1 MYLQAS
7 FLEQTGVPQNMTSI
21 TNLIFFLV
29 SIFIIAVFIKVAIY
43 FNKRRLVKKI
53 NDGWGKF
60 PESPY
65 DLETSKLYS
74 RFNKKR
80 DGQDFYSIDEETWKD
95 LDLNELFEVINR
107 AITPI
112 GSQILYD
119 MLKHPRTDSEELNK
133 REKTIASFSE
143 NIPLRQNIQVA
154 LLGLAKLPAKY
165 LAYSLWHPIPG
176 KPKYYFVFYFLSAL
190 SFWIPVLSLL
200 NFIHWGF
207 IALILV
213 VNSIIYTL
221 YGKKLAEFVVSFKF
235 LSTLI
240 SISHK
245 IANLLPAEF
254 NDIKTELKNEIK
266 HAKSISK
273 KVYSL
278 QLDDS
283 INVFA
288 AYYNMYTLSSITTFF
303 SAIDSLKKNIKS
315 LQRIFEIVGYIDALI
330 AIVSYRKQFSKYCHP
345 DLSDS
350 KIYRVD
356 KISHPLVVTPIPN
369 DFTFDA
375 KCLLITGSNMSGKS
389 TFLKTLGVNAILA
402 QTFNMCFAEKYEAP
416 FLKVISSIERS
427 EDLINGKS
435 YYMSE
440 VESILR
446 IINSSKTVDVHLL
459 LIDEIF
465 RGTNSIERTAAS
477 IEVLK
482 YLHNQK
488 DFVIVATHDLQLTD
502 VLSPNY
508 QNFHFRETMT
518 DTGLLFDYKLHPG
531 KSNSK
536 NAIALLEYVGY
547 PTSIVEGA
555 KKLIE
560 S

>member
-1 MYLQAS
+1 
-7 FLEQTGVPQNMTSI
+7 MTSI
-21 TNLIFFLV
+21 TNLLFFLV
-29 SIFIIAVFIKVAIY
+29 SVFIIAIIVKISIHL
-43 FNKRRLVKKI
+43 NKKRLIKKI
-53 NDGWGKF
+53 NDAWGKL

-74 RFNKKR
+74 RFNEQREAK
-80 DGQDFYSIDEETWKD
+80 DFYSIDEETWKD
-95 LDLNELFEVINR
+95 LNLNELFEVINR

-119 MLKHPRTDSEELNK
+119 MLKHPRTSLEELNK
-133 REKTIASFSE
+133 REKIIASFSE
-143 NIPLRQNIQVA
+143 NSSLRQDIHVL
-154 LLGLAKLPAKY
+154 LLGLSKLPAKY
-165 LAYSLWHPIPG
+165 LAYSLWTPIPD
-176 KPKYYFVFYFLSAL
+176 KLKYALVFYFLSAL
-190 SFWIPVLSLL
+190 SIWLPVLTIL

-207 IALILV
+207 IALLFV

-221 YGKKLAEFVVSFKF
+221 YEKKLTEFVVSFKF
-235 LSTLI
+235 LNALI
-240 SISHK
+240 SISHR
-245 IANLLPAEF
+245 IANLLPAEL
-254 NDIKTELKNEIK
+254 NDIKAELKNELK

-278 QLDDS
+278 QLEDS
-283 INVFA
+283 KNAFV
-288 AYYNMYTLSSITTFF
+288 AYYNMYTLSPITGFI
-303 SAIDSLKKNIKS
+303 SAINGISKNIIS
-315 LQRIFEIVGYIDALI
+315 LRRIFEIVGSIDAMI
-330 AIVSYRKQFSKYCHP
+330 AIASYRKQFPNYCNP
-345 DLSDS
+345 VFSDS
-350 KIYRVD
+350 EIFQVD
-356 KISHPLVVTPIPN
+356 NISHPLVLSPIPN

-427 EDLINGKS
+427 DDLINGKS

-446 IINSSKTVDVHLL
+446 IINSSRTEDGHLF

-465 RGTNSIERTAAS
+465 RGTNSVERTAAS
-477 IEVLK
+477 IEVLR
-482 YLHNQK
+482 YLNNQK

-502 VLSPNY
+502 ILSPGY
-508 QNFHFRETMT
+508 HNFHFRETMT
-518 DTGLLFDYKLHPG
+518 DTGLSFDYKLHPG
-531 KSNSK
+531 KSGSK

-547 PTSIVEGA
+547 PESIVDGA

-560 S
+560 K

>member
-1 MYLQAS
+1 
-7 FLEQTGVPQNMTSI
+7 MTLFGSA
-21 TNLIFFLV
+21 FFLAF
-29 SIFIIAVFIKVAIY
+29 ILIIAVFVKASIHI
-43 FNKRRLVKKI
+43 NKKKLVKKI
-53 NDGWGKF
+53 NGGWGKL
-60 PESPY
+60 PEFPY

-74 RFNKKR
+74 RFNKQREAK
-80 DGQDFYSIDEETWKD
+80 DFYSIDEETWKD
-95 LDLNELFEVINR
+95 LDLNELFETINR
-107 AITPI
+107 TITPI

-119 MLKHPRTDSEELNK
+119 MLKHPRTSLEELTK
-133 REKTIASFSE
+133 REKVIFSFSE
-143 NIPLRQNIQVA
+143 NVSLRQNIQVT

-165 LAYSLWHPIPG
+165 LAYSLWHPIPD

-207 IALILV
+207 IALLFV

-221 YGKKLAEFVVSFKF
+221 YEKRLAEFTVSFKF
-235 LSTLI
+235 LSELI
-240 SISHK
+240 SISQK
-245 IANLLPAEF
+245 IENLLPAEF
-254 NDIKTELKNEIK
+254 KNIKAELKNEIK

-278 QLDDS
+278 ELEDS
-283 INVFA
+283 KNVFVV
-288 AYYNMYTLSSITTFF
+288 YYNWYTLAPMTGLF
-303 SAIDSLKKNIKS
+303 SAIDNLKEHIKS
-315 LQRIFEIVGYIDALI
+315 LQRLFEIVGYLDSLI
-330 AIVSYRKQFSKYCHP
+330 AIASYREQFPNYSHP
-345 DLSDS
+345 AFSDS
-350 KIYRVD
+350 GIFIVD
-356 KISHPLVVTPIPN
+356 KISHPLVINPIPN
-369 DFTFDA
+369 DFNFDT

-416 FLKVISSIERS
+416 FLKVMSSIERS
-427 EDLINGKS
+427 DDLINGKS

-446 IINSSKTVDVHLL
+446 IINSSKNGSVHLF

-482 YLHNQK
+482 YLHNNN

-502 VLSPNY
+502 ILSASY

-518 DTGLLFDYKLHPG
+518 ETGLHFDYKLHPG

-536 NAIALLEYVGY
+536 NAIALLKYVGY
-547 PTSIVEGA
+547 PESIVDGA
-555 KKLIE
+555 NKLIE
-560 S
+560 K

>member
-1 MYLQAS
+1 MA
-7 FLEQTGVPQNMTSI
+7 SI

-29 SIFIIAVFIKVAIY
+29 SIFIIAVFVKAAIY
-43 FNKRRLVKKI
+43 FNKKRLVKKI
-53 NDGWGKF
+53 NAGWGKF

-74 RFNKKR
+74 KFNKQREVK
-80 DGQDFYSIDEETWKD
+80 DCYSIDEETWKD
-95 LDLNELFEVINR
+95 LNLDELFEVINR
-107 AITPI
+107 TVTPI

-119 MLKHPRTDSEELNK
+119 MLKHPRTSLEELTK
-133 REKTIASFSE
+133 REKIISSFSE
-143 NIPLRQNIQVA
+143 TVSLRQNIQVT

-165 LAYSLWHPIPG
+165 LAYSLWSPIPD
-176 KPKYYFVFYFLSAL
+176 KPNYSFVFYFLSAL
-190 SFWIPVLSLL
+190 SFWLPMLWIL
-200 NFIHWGF
+200 NFIHFGF
-207 IALILV
+207 TILLFV
-213 VNSIIYTL
+213 ANSIVYAL
-221 YGKKLAEFVVSFKF
+221 YEKKLTEFVVSFEF
-235 LSTLI
+235 LNELI
-240 SISHK
+240 GVSHK
-245 IANLLPAEF
+245 IASLLPDEL
-254 NDIKTELKNEIK
+254 NDIKTELKNELK
-266 HAKSISK
+266 NTKSISK
-273 KVYSL
+273 KVYAL
-278 QLDDS
+278 QSDDS
-283 INVFA
+283 NPII
-288 AYYNMYTLSSITTFF
+288 AYYNRYTLSSITGFL
-303 SAIDSLKKNIKS
+303 SAINSIRKNIRS
-315 LQRIFEIVGYIDALI
+315 LQSIFEIVGYLDALI
-330 AIVSYRKQFSKYCHP
+330 AIASYRKQFPNYCHP
-345 DLSDS
+345 VFSGS
-350 KIYRVD
+350 KTISVD
-356 KISHPLVVTPIPN
+356 KISHPMVINPIPN

-446 IINSSKTVDVHLL
+446 IINSSKTENLHLF